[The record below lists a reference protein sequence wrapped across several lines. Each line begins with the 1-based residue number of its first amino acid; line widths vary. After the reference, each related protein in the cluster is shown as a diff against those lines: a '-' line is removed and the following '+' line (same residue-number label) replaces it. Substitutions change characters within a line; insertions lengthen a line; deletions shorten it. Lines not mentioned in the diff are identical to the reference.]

1 MILSDKEVYE
11 DYLRFIRHEAMRAN
25 VTQEEVLKILNKNNK

>member
-25 VTQEEVLKILNKNNK
+25 VTQEEVLKILNKNSK